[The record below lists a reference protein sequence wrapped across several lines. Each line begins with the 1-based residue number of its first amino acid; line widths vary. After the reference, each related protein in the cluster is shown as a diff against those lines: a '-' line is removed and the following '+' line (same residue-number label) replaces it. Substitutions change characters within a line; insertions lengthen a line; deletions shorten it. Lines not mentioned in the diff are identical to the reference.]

1 MNLNLTNVNE
11 VPANKLIEILA
22 LKLKDEEIVKP
33 PEWSDFV
40 KTGSHAERPPQN
52 NDWWYERCASLLR
65 KVYLHGPIGLSDL
78 QDFYGGKKKIKF
90 AKRHQRSAGQ
100 SAIRKP
106 LQQLE
111 SAGFIEKKELKGRI
125 ISGKGM
131 SLIDKTSAV
140 ILKELAENNSELK
153 RYV

>member
-11 VPANKLIEILA
+11 VPADLLIETLA
-22 LKLKDEEIVKP
+22 SKLKDENIVTP
-33 PEWSDFV
+33 PEWSNFV
-40 KTGSHAERPPQN
+40 KTGSHAERPPQSD
-52 NDWWYERCASLLR
+52 DWWYERCASLLR

-90 AKRHQRSAGQ
+90 SKRHQRKAGQ

-111 SAGFIEKKELKGRI
+111 SAGYIEKKETQGRI

-131 SLIDKTSAV
+131 SLVDKTSAV
-140 ILKELAENNSELK
+140 LLKNLAESNSELK

>member
-1 MNLNLTNVNE
+1 VKLNLTNVNE
-11 VPANKLIEILA
+11 VPADRLIETLA
-22 LKLKDEEIVKP
+22 LKLKEENIVKP

-65 KVYLHGPIGLSDL
+65 KVYIHGPIGLADL

-111 SAGFIEKKELKGRI
+111 SAGYIEKKELKGRM

>member
-11 VPANKLIEILA
+11 VPADLLIEILA
-22 LKLKDEEIVKP
+22 SKLKDENIVTP

-40 KTGSHAERPPQN
+40 KTGSHAERPPQSD
-52 NDWWYERCASLLR
+52 DWWYERCASLLR

-78 QDFYGGKKKIKF
+78 QNFYGGKKKIKF
-90 AKRHQRSAGQ
+90 SKRHQRKAGQ

-111 SAGFIEKKELKGRI
+111 SAGYIE
-125 ISGKGM
+125 
-131 SLIDKTSAV
+131 
-140 ILKELAENNSELK
+140 
-153 RYV
+153 

>member
-11 VPANKLIEILA
+11 VPANKLIETLA
-22 LKLKDEEIVKP
+22 LKLKEEEIVKP
-33 PEWSDFV
+33 PEWSNFV

-52 NDWWYERCASLLR
+52 IDWWYERCASLLR

-100 SAIRKP
+100 SAIRK
-106 LQQLE
+106 
-111 SAGFIEKKELKGRI
+111 SAGYIEKKELKGRI

-140 ILKELAENNSELK
+140 ILKELAESNSELK